1 MARRTFLIHLTACF
15 LEAWQGD
22 VPQSPALSVSSR
34 SSEES
39 QKQPQPKWAWVCDL
53 RMALPTSLPLSL
65 ASPPGPTHL
74 PRSLHTTW
82 GSFIIHKAFQA
93 CLVFSRELLQE
104 TRSAGGIISI
114 LLL

>member
-74 PRSLHTTW
+74 PRSLHE
-82 GSFIIHKAFQA
+82 SL
-93 CLVFSRELLQE
+93 C
-104 TRSAGGIISI
+104 
-114 LLL
+114 